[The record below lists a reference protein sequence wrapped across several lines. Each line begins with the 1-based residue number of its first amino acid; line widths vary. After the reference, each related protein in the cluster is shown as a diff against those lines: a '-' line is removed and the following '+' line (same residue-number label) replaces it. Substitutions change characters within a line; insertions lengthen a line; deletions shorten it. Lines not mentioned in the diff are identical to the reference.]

1 MGVKLECGTD
11 QITESIRFEKRL
23 PREAILATS
32 TTCRGKGLQVPR
44 SSALYMEPEHNFTC
58 WDSTSHTEQ
67 SL

>member
-1 MGVKLECGTD
+1 MGVELECGTD

-32 TTCRGKGLQVPR
+32 TTCCGKGLQVPR
-44 SSALYMEPEHNFTC
+44 SSALYMEPERNFTS